1 MALRMEFSLH
11 FGGEALALGVLHRF
25 IHSEQFFSFSARS
38 LTIARTLSH
47 SCGMESEAHVCA
59 IAAAQRCEIRDRNAV
74 RDTPVSSANFR
85 QWPDSM
91 ELIESL
97 PPIFIAGEDAS
108 AGQNTVE
115 TRS

>member
-1 MALRMEFSLH
+1 
-11 FGGEALALGVLHRF
+11 
-25 IHSEQFFSFSARS
+25 
-38 LTIARTLSH
+38 
-47 SCGMESEAHVCA
+47 MESEVQVCA
-59 IAAAQRCEIRDRNAV
+59 IAAAQRCEMRDRNAV
-74 RDTPVSSANFR
+74 NDTPVSWANFR